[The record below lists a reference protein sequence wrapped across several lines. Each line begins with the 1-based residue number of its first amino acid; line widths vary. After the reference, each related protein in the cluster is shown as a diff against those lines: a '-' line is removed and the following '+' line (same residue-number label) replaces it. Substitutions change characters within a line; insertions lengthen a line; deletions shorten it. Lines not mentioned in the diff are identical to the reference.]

1 METRRL
7 RRRFSPN
14 WSPVFAL
21 SPRPSA
27 ACCKIRSKAFE
38 RDSASSSGEA
48 DPPKVERVVLNALA
62 SNGCYRPK
70 AQEHG
75 DAATTLAEFGVNSA
89 VEKPIGPE
97 LLERVATSEPIA
109 RKLHAIQDAQGP
121 VQFSHVIQPAQPF
134 LVAIIAHGQLSP
146 DNRQAADS
154 TIWVLCS
161 SVHSQELFYESL
173 LNWQS
178 DALFLPEAE
187 FAATENVLPD
197 PEIAAERLAVL
208 LQLGRSTGRH
218 VVVATRASLAQA
230 APKHRALES
239 AVTQFGRGATWKMES
254 LFERLAGS
262 GYERVAQVTTRG
274 QFAVRGGIV
283 DLYSWQ
289 APMPFRVEF
298 FGDQIESLREFD
310 IDTQTSVRDLNSVD
324 ILLDQGALDQ
334 KGQVRDY
341 LGPNDLQI
349 DIEPEEFSTAQIQI
363 SEGWIETGRE
373 DFSGA
378 FQDCEI
384 GEFAVGDLVLAET
397 KRAQFAAQLQQWRA
411 NNAKIVIYFQTEG
424 EIERFREIMAG
435 AVEGID
441 FAEGTLAR
449 GFGFPA
455 ANLVV
460 VSAAE
465 LFGRFAAHPRRHLRR
480 AERHRAQIDFS
491 ELNEGDLV
499 VHLEHGIGRFL
510 GLIHLP
516 KPPDTVAAGVSPASS
531 NRAADTAASTN
542 GTQEVLA
549 LEFAD
554 EAKLYVPL
562 EQAYLVSRYVGA
574 GKKSPPLSSLGDGR
588 WARAKIKAAASI
600 FDYAGKMLAV
610 QAQRETHPGYAFAP
624 DTKWQAEFEH
634 SFPFRETP
642 DQMKAIVDTKIDM
655 ERLRPMDRLIRG
667 DVGFGKTEVAVRAA
681 FKAVMDGKQVAVLAP
696 TTVLAQQHFEVF
708 RQRMLDYPVRIEMLS
723 RFRSQ
728 SEQKKVL
735 QLLREGGVDIV
746 IGTHRLI
753 SGDVVFKDL
762 GLVVIDEEQRFG
774 VLHKEKFKEL
784 FKLVDVLTLSA
795 TPIPRT
801 LYLSLVGVK
810 DMSTIETPPLNR
822 LPVET
827 VVSAYDERL
836 IRAAIDRELE
846 RQGQVFLLHN
856 RVATIERVRDRIVDL
871 CPSGRVEIGHGQM
884 DADERESVM
893 ARFIA
898 GKIDVLV
905 CTTIIESGLDIP
917 NANTIIIDRADQFG
931 LADLYQ
937 LRGRVG
943 RAEHK
948 AYAYLLLPREMM
960 TVGAARKRISAIKQ
974 YSSLGAG
981 FRIAMRDLEIRGAGS
996 ILGTAQSG
1004 HIMAV
1009 GFDLYCQLLK
1019 QAVAQLKG
1027 QKPRLRVDVDVRL
1040 DFVVTNEAE
1049 FIAPPTMDNG
1059 FPAPGA
1065 FGIGKAPLPE
1075 RIPAFIPVAYV
1086 SDPAMRIRSYRE
1098 IAEITSRDQFKRLRR
1113 EWRDRFGAFPPAVDN
1128 LFALVEI
1135 KLAAAESAVSRVE
1148 VRERKVMLTRHGDF
1162 ILVAG
1167 KFRRLVGTRI
1177 DQYLPEIV
1185 ELIKK
1190 L

>member
-1 METRRL
+1 
-7 RRRFSPN
+7 
-14 WSPVFAL
+14 
-21 SPRPSA
+21 
-27 ACCKIRSKAFE
+27 
-38 RDSASSSGEA
+38 
-48 DPPKVERVVLNALA
+48 
-62 SNGCYRPK
+62 
-70 AQEHG
+70 
-75 DAATTLAEFGVNSA
+75 
-89 VEKPIGPE
+89 VEKSAE
-97 LLERVATSEPIA
+97 LLERVAASESIA
-109 RKLHAIQDAQGP
+109 RKVDAIQQAQWP
-121 VQFSHVIQPAQPF
+121 VRFSHVIQPAQPF
-134 LVAIIAHGQLSP
+134 LAAVIAY
-146 DNRQAADS
+146 AAHRRHLDKWQTASS
-154 TIWVLCS
+154 TIWILCP
-161 SVHSQELFYESL
+161 SVHSQEVFYESL
-173 LNWQS
+173 LNWQP

-187 FAATENVLPD
+187 LTGIENVLPD
-197 PEIAAERLAVL
+197 PEIAAERLAL
-208 LQLGRSTGRH
+208 FLQIDRDLGLRII
-218 VVVATRASLAQA
+218 VATSAGLDQA
-230 APKHRALES
+230 APKRGTLKS
-239 AVTQFGRGATWKMES
+239 AVVQLRRGATAKMEE
-254 LFERLAGS
+254 LFEQLAAS
-262 GYERVAQVTTRG
+262 GYERVSQVTTRG

-289 APMPFRVEF
+289 APLPFRLEF
-298 FGDQIESLREFD
+298 FGDQIESLRGFD
-310 IDTQTSVRDLNSVD
+310 IDTQTSVRDLRSID
-324 ILLDQGALDQ
+324 ILLGRQGATVSSPPPGRSGDRPSLIEDQ
-334 KGQVRDY
+334 SGSVRDY
-341 LGPNDLQI
+341 IRESDLVI
-349 DIEPEEFSTAQIQI
+349 DIEPAENSTALSRRVSGGHIQI
-363 SEGWIETGRE
+363 SEGWIETGPE

-384 GEFAVGDLVLAET
+384 GEFGAGDLVLAEA
-397 KRAQFAAQLQQWRA
+397 KRAQFVDRLKEWRA
-411 NNAKIVIYFQTEG
+411 NNARVVIYFQTEG
-424 EIERFREIMAG
+424 EIERFREIMTG
-435 AVEGID
+435 AVEGVAGPASGGQPLPQQRGGTSAEVSRRGWATQPVEANGGPPGLKGVD
-441 FAEGTLAR
+441 FVEGTLAR
-449 GFGFPA
+449 GFCFPA

-460 VSAAE
+460 LSAAE
-465 LFGRFAAHPRRHLRR
+465 LFGRFAVHPRRLLRLRR
-480 AERHRAQIDFS
+480 AERQRAQIDFS
-491 ELNEGDLV
+491 ELAEGDLV
-499 VHLEHGIGRFL
+499 VHLEHGIGRFV
-510 GLIHLP
+510 GLMEIGRDR
-516 KPPDTVAAGVSPASS
+516 PPGGPSLRDLARPAVAPDQDGK
-531 NRAADTAASTN
+531 
-542 GTQEVLA
+542 QEVLA
-549 LEFAD
+549 IEFAD

-574 GKKSPPLSSLGDGR
+574 GKKSPPLSSLGDGK

-600 FDYAGKMLAV
+600 FDYAGKMLAI
-610 QAQRETHPGYAFAP
+610 QAERQMRPGYAFGP

-642 DQMKAIVDTKIDM
+642 DQMKAIIDTKIDM
-655 ERLRPMDRLIRG
+655 ERPRPMDRLICG

-681 FKAVMDGKQVAVLAP
+681 FKTVMDGKQVAVLAP

-708 RQRMLDYPVRIEMLS
+708 RQRMLEYPVRIEMLS
-723 RFRSQ
+723 RFRSH

-753 SGDVVFKDL
+753 SGDLVFKDL

-810 DMSTIETPPLNR
+810 DMSTIETPPPNR

-827 VVSAYDERL
+827 VVSAYDERI

-846 RQGQVFLLHN
+846 RQGQVFFLHN
-856 RVATIERVRDRIVDL
+856 RIASIERVRDRIVHL
-871 CPSGRVEIGHGQM
+871 CPQARVEIGHGQM
-884 DADERESVM
+884 DADDLEAAM

-898 GKIDVLV
+898 GKTDVLV

-960 TVGAARKRISAIKQ
+960 TIGAARKRISAIKQ

-1027 QKPRLRVDVDVRL
+1027 QKPRLRLDVDVRL

-1049 FIAPPTMDNG
+1049 FIAPPTRPNG
-1059 FPAPGA
+1059 FPAPSA
-1065 FGIGKAPLPE
+1065 FGVGKAPLPE
-1075 RIPAFIPVAYV
+1075 RIPAFIPVSYV

-1098 IAEITSRDQFKRLRR
+1098 IAEITSRETLERLRR
-1113 EWRDRFGAFPPAVDN
+1113 DWRDRFGPFPPAVDN
-1128 LFALVEI
+1128 LFALLEI
-1135 KLAAAESAVSRVE
+1135 KLAAAESGVSRVE

-1167 KFRRLVGTRI
+1167 KFPRLVGSDI
-1177 DQYLPEIV
+1177 DQHLPEIV

>member
-1 METRRL
+1 ME
-7 RRRFSPN
+7 
-14 WSPVFAL
+14 
-21 SPRPSA
+21 
-27 ACCKIRSKAFE
+27 
-38 RDSASSSGEA
+38 D
-48 DPPKVERVVLNALA
+48 
-62 SNGCYRPK
+62 
-70 AQEHG
+70 
-75 DAATTLAEFGVNSA
+75 
-89 VEKPIGPE
+89 
-97 LLERVATSEPIA
+97 LLQR
-109 RKLHAIQDAQGP
+109 
-121 VQFSHVIQPAQPF
+121 
-134 LVAIIAHGQLSP
+134 LVAA
-146 DNRQAADS
+146 
-154 TIWVLCS
+154 
-161 SVHSQELFYESL
+161 
-173 LNWQS
+173 
-178 DALFLPEAE
+178 
-187 FAATENVLPD
+187 
-197 PEIAAERLAVL
+197 
-208 LQLGRSTGRH
+208 
-218 VVVATRASLAQA
+218 
-230 APKHRALES
+230 
-239 AVTQFGRGATWKMES
+239 
-254 LFERLAGS
+254 

-289 APMPFRVEF
+289 APLPLRLEF

-310 IDTQTSVRDLNSVD
+310 LDTQTSVRDLGSVD
-324 ILLDQGALDQ
+324 ILLGAAVGPNRPSLIDDQSGH
-334 KGQVRDY
+334 VRDY
-341 LGPNDLQI
+341 VTPNHLVI
-349 DIEPEEFSTAQIQI
+349 ELEPEMEGGAPATPGSRELAPPHIQI
-363 SEGWIETGRE
+363 SEGWIETGPE

-384 GEFAVGDLVLAET
+384 GEFAVGDLVLAEA
-397 KRAQFAAQLQQWRA
+397 KRAQFVERLQEWRA
-411 NNAKIVIYFQTEG
+411 NNAKIIIYFQTEG

-435 AVEGID
+435 AIEGVD
-441 FAEGTLAR
+441 FVEGTLSR
-449 GFGFPA
+449 GFRFPA

-460 VSAAE
+460 LSAAE
-465 LFGRFAAHPRRHLRR
+465 LFGRFAAHPRRRLRR
-480 AERHRAQIDFS
+480 AERNRAQIDFS

-510 GLIHLP
+510 GLIRLSKSP
-516 KPPDTVAAGVSPASS
+516 STVAAGVSPAFPEG
-531 NRAADTAASTN
+531 AAGAATTTD

-610 QAQRETHPGYAFAP
+610 QAERQMHPGYAFAP

-642 DQMKAIVDTKIDM
+642 DQMRAIIDTKIDM
-655 ERLRPMDRLIRG
+655 ERPRPMDRLICG

-735 QLLREGGVDIV
+735 RLLREGGVDIV

-753 SGDVVFKDL
+753 SGDIVFKDL

-846 RQGQVFLLHN
+846 RQGQVFFLHN
-856 RVATIERVRDRIVDL
+856 RVASIERVRDRIVDL
-871 CPSGRVEIGHGQM
+871 CPQARVEIGHGQM
-884 DADERESVM
+884 DADELEGVM

-996 ILGTAQSG
+996 MLGTAQSG
-1004 HIMAV
+1004 HIVAV

-1027 QKPRLRVDVDVRL
+1027 KKPRFRLDVDLNL
-1040 DFVVTNEAE
+1040 DFVATNEAE
-1049 FIAPPTMDNG
+1049 FVAPPTPKSG
-1059 FPAPGA
+1059 SLESGWARGEA
-1065 FGIGKAPLPE
+1065 ASLEKIA
-1075 RIPAFIPVAYV
+1075 AFIPITYV
-1086 SDPAMRIRSYRE
+1086 SDPSLRIRAYRDV
-1098 IAEITSRDQFKRLRR
+1098 AEITTHEQLDRLRR
-1113 EWRDRFGAFPPAVDN
+1113 DWRDRFGPFPPAVDN
-1128 LFALVEI
+1128 LFGLIEI
-1135 KLAAAESAVSRVE
+1135 KLAAAKSGINRVE
-1148 VRERKVMLTRHGDF
+1148 VRERKLMLTRRGDF

-1167 KFRRLVGTRI
+1167 KFPRLVEAKI
-1177 DQYLPEIV
+1177 EQHLVEIV

>member
-1 METRRL
+1 VEESIRR
-7 RRRFSPN
+7 
-14 WSPVFAL
+14 
-21 SPRPSA
+21 
-27 ACCKIRSKAFE
+27 
-38 RDSASSSGEA
+38 
-48 DPPKVERVVLNALA
+48 
-62 SNGCYRPK
+62 
-70 AQEHG
+70 
-75 DAATTLAEFGVNSA
+75 
-89 VEKPIGPE
+89 E
-97 LLERVATSEPIA
+97 LLERVAASEPIA
-109 RKLHAIQDAQGP
+109 RKLGAIQKAQWP
-121 VQFSHVIQPAQPF
+121 AQFSHVIEPAQAF
-134 LVAIIAHGQLSP
+134 LAAVIASSWHRLP
-146 DNRQAADS
+146 ANDRQDVDS
-154 TIWVLCS
+154 TIWVLCP
-161 SVHSQELFYESL
+161 SVHSQESFYESL
-173 LNWQS
+173 VNWQP

-187 FAATENVLPD
+187 LAAVENVLPD
-197 PEIAAERLAVL
+197 PEIAAERLAL
-208 LQLGRSTGRH
+208 LMQIGTGPRII
-218 VVVATRASLAQA
+218 VATRASLDQP
-230 APKHRALES
+230 APKRGTLQS
-239 AVTQFGRGATWKMES
+239 AATQFRRGANAKMEQV
-254 LFERLAGS
+254 LDQLIGS

-289 APMPFRVEF
+289 APLPFRLEF

-310 IDTQTSVRDLNSVD
+310 IDNQTSVRDLRSVD
-324 ILLDQGALDQ
+324 ILFETAD
-334 KGQVRDY
+334 GQSGFVRDY
-341 LGPNDLQI
+341 VAPNHLKIEI
-349 DIEPEEFSTAQIQI
+349 DPEVKSNAHIQI
-363 SEGWIETGRE
+363 SEGWIETGPE

-378 FQDCEI
+378 FEDCEV
-384 GEFAVGDLVLAET
+384 GEFAAGDLVLAEA
-397 KRAQFAAQLQQWRA
+397 KRARFVDRLKEWRA
-411 NNAKIVIYFQTEG
+411 NNARTVIYFQTEG

-435 AVEGID
+435 ATEAID
-441 FAEGTLAR
+441 FVEGTLAR
-449 GFGFPA
+449 GFCFPA

-460 VSAAE
+460 LSAAE
-465 LFGRFAAHPRRHLRR
+465 LFGRFAIHRRRHLRR

-499 VHLEHGIGRFL
+499 VHLEHGIGKFL
-510 GLIHLP
+510 GLQKFAVGQAHRVPSAGETESAIP
-516 KPPDTVAAGVSPASS
+516 KAFGVALQPQGQP
-531 NRAADTAASTN
+531 
-542 GTQEVLA
+542 QEVLV

-574 GKKSPPLSSLGDGR
+574 GKKSPPLSSLGDGK
-588 WARAKIKAAASI
+588 WARAKIKAAGSI
-600 FDYAGKMLAV
+600 FDYAGKMLAI
-610 QAQRETHPGYAFAP
+610 QAERQMHSGHAFAP
-624 DTKWQAEFEH
+624 DTKWQVEFEH

-642 DQMKAIVDTKIDM
+642 DQMKAIIDTKIDM
-655 ERLRPMDRLIRG
+655 ERPRPMDRLICG

-681 FKAVMDGKQVAVLAP
+681 FKAVMNGKQVAVLAP

-735 QLLREGGVDIV
+735 KLLREGGVDII

-753 SGDVVFKDL
+753 SGDVVFKNL

-810 DMSTIETPPLNR
+810 EMSTIETPPLNR

-827 VVSAYDERL
+827 VVSAYDERI

-846 RQGQVFLLHN
+846 RQGQVFFLHN
-856 RVATIERVRDRIVDL
+856 RVATIERARDRIVHL
-871 CPSGRVEIGHGQM
+871 CPQARVEIGHGQM
-884 DADERESVM
+884 DADELEAVM
-893 ARFIA
+893 SRFIA
-898 GKIDVLV
+898 GKTDVLV

-960 TVGAARKRISAIKQ
+960 TIGAARKRISAIKQ

-981 FRIAMRDLEIRGAGS
+981 FRVAMRDLEIRGAGS
-996 ILGTAQSG
+996 LLGTAQSG
-1004 HIMAV
+1004 HIVAV

-1027 QKPRLRVDVDVRL
+1027 DKPRFRMDVDLQL

-1049 FIAPPTMDNG
+1049 FVAPPKSAVG
-1059 FPAPGA
+1059 EAASFP
-1065 FGIGKAPLPE
+1065 GK
-1075 RIPAFIPVAYV
+1075 IPAFIPVTYV
-1086 SDPAMRIRSYRE
+1086 SDSALRIRAYRD
-1098 IAEITSRDQFKRLRR
+1098 IAEITSHEQLDRLRR
-1113 EWRDRFGAFPPAVDN
+1113 DWRDRFGPFPPAVDN
-1128 LFALVEI
+1128 LFALIEI
-1135 KLAAAESAVSRVE
+1135 KLAAARSGVTRVE
-1148 VRERKVMLTRHGDF
+1148 VRDRKVMLTRHGDF

-1167 KFRRLVGTRI
+1167 KFPRLVAAKIEQHLG
-1177 DQYLPEIV
+1177 EIL
-1185 ELIKK
+1185 ELINK

>member
-1 METRRL
+1 
-7 RRRFSPN
+7 
-14 WSPVFAL
+14 
-21 SPRPSA
+21 
-27 ACCKIRSKAFE
+27 
-38 RDSASSSGEA
+38 
-48 DPPKVERVVLNALA
+48 
-62 SNGCYRPK
+62 
-70 AQEHG
+70 
-75 DAATTLAEFGVNSA
+75 
-89 VEKPIGPE
+89 VEKPIGIE
-97 LLERVATSEPIA
+97 LLERVAASEPIA
-109 RKLHAIQDAQGP
+109 RKLRAIQGARWP

-134 LVAIIAHGQLSP
+134 LAALIAHDRRRLSL
-146 DNRQAADS
+146 DNWQDGDS
-154 TIWVLCS
+154 TIWILCP
-161 SVHSQELFYESL
+161 SVHSQELFYETL
-173 LNWQS
+173 LNWLP

-187 FAATENVLPD
+187 FAAAENVLPD

-208 LQLGRSTGRH
+208 MQIERRTGRH
-218 VVVATRASLAQA
+218 VIVATRASLDQA
-230 APKHRALES
+230 APKHDALES
-239 AVTQFGRGATWKMES
+239 AVTQIHRGAASKMES
-254 LFERLAGS
+254 LLERLVGS
-262 GYERVAQVTTRG
+262 SYERVAQVTTRG

-310 IDTQTSVRDLNSVD
+310 IDTQTSARDLKSVD
-324 ILLDQGALDQ
+324 IFLEQRALDQ
-334 KGQVRDY
+334 SGHVRDY
-341 LGPNDLQI
+341 VAPNHLKI
-349 DIEPEEFSTAQIQI
+349 DIEPEEISSGQIQI
-363 SEGWIETGRE
+363 SEGWIETGPE

-384 GEFAVGDLVLAET
+384 GEFAVGDLVLAEA
-397 KRAQFAAQLQQWRA
+397 KRAQFVERLQEWRA
-411 NNAKIVIYFQTEG
+411 NNAKIIIYFQTEG
-424 EIERFREIMAG
+424 EAERFREIMGG
-435 AVEGID
+435 AIDSID
-441 FAEGTLAR
+441 FVEGTLAH
-449 GFGFPA
+449 GFCFLA

-460 VSAAE
+460 LSAAE
-465 LFGRFAAHPRRHLRR
+465 LFGRFATHPRRRLHR
-480 AERHRAQIDFS
+480 AERHRSQIDFS

-510 GLIHLP
+510 GLQKIGRAR
-516 KPPDTVAAGVSPASS
+516 PPGAPEAIGQDGSAIRPYQHEE
-531 NRAADTAASTN
+531 
-542 GTQEVLA
+542 QEVLV

-554 EAKLYVPL
+554 EARLYVPL

-624 DTKWQAEFEH
+624 DTKWQVEFEH

-642 DQMKAIVDTKIDM
+642 DQMKAIIDTKIDM
-655 ERLRPMDRLIRG
+655 ERSRPMDRLICG

-681 FKAVMDGKQVAVLAP
+681 FKAVMNGKQVAVLAP

-735 QLLREGGVDIV
+735 RLLREGGVDIV

-827 VVSAYDERL
+827 VISAYDERL

-846 RQGQVFLLHN
+846 RQGQIFFLHN
-856 RVATIERVRDRIVDL
+856 RIATIERVRDRVVDL
-871 CPSGRVEIGHGQM
+871 CPQARVEIGHGQM
-884 DADERESVM
+884 DADELEGVM

-898 GKIDVLV
+898 GKTDVLV

-1004 HIMAV
+1004 HIVAI

-1019 QAVAQLKG
+1019 QAVTQLKG
-1027 QKPRLRVDVDVRL
+1027 EKPRFRLDVDLKL
-1040 DFVVTNEAE
+1040 DFVATNEAE
-1049 FIAPPTMDNG
+1049 FVSSRNDG
-1059 FPAPGA
+1059 FPAVRLDVTARKPSLLE
-1065 FGIGKAPLPE
+1065 K
-1075 RIPAFIPVAYV
+1075 IPAFIPITYV
-1086 SDPAMRIRSYRE
+1086 SDPSLRIRAYRDV
-1098 IAEITSRDQFKRLRR
+1098 AEVATREQLQRLGRI
-1113 EWRDRFGAFPPAVDN
+1113 WRDRFGPFPAPVDN
-1128 LFALVEI
+1128 LFGLIEI
-1135 KLAAAESAVSRVE
+1135 KLAAAKSGINRVE
-1148 VRERKVMLTRHGDF
+1148 VRERKLMLTRRGDF

-1167 KFRRLVGTRI
+1167 KFPRLVGA
-1177 DQYLPEIV
+1177 EIEQHLREIL
-1185 ELIKK
+1185 ELIEK

>member
-1 METRRL
+1 M
-7 RRRFSPN
+7 P
-14 WSPVFAL
+14 
-21 SPRPSA
+21 
-27 ACCKIRSKAFE
+27 
-38 RDSASSSGEA
+38 
-48 DPPKVERVVLNALA
+48 
-62 SNGCYRPK
+62 
-70 AQEHG
+70 
-75 DAATTLAEFGVNSA
+75 TTLAEFGVNSA
-89 VEKPIGPE
+89 VEKPIRTE
-97 LLERVATSEPIA
+97 LLERVAASEPIA
-109 RKLHAIQDAQGP
+109 RKLHAIQDAQWP
-121 VQFSHVIQPAQPF
+121 LQFSHVIQPAQPF
-134 LVAIIAHGQLSP
+134 LAAIIAHAWHQSSP
-146 DNRQAADS
+146 DHPHSADS
-154 TIWVLCS
+154 AIWILCP
-161 SVHSQELFYESL
+161 SVHSQELLYESL
-173 LNWQS
+173 LNWQP

-187 FAATENVLPD
+187 FAAAENVLPD

-208 LQLGRSTGRH
+208 MEIGRGTGQH
-218 VVVATRASLAQA
+218 IIVATRASLDQA
-230 APKHRALES
+230 APKHDALES
-239 AVTQFGRGATWKMES
+239 AVTKLQRGVASKMES
-254 LFERLAGS
+254 VLERLVGT

-289 APMPFRVEF
+289 APMPVRVEF

-310 IDTQTSVRDLNSVD
+310 IDTQTSVRDLKSVD
-324 ILLDQGALDQ
+324 VLLDQGALDQ
-334 KGQVRDY
+334 SGQVRHY
-341 LGPNDLQI
+341 VGPNDLTI
-349 DIEPEEFSTAQIQI
+349 DIKPDMEGGAPATPGSRELGPPQIQI
-363 SEGWIETGRE
+363 SEGWIENGPE

-397 KRAQFAAQLQQWRA
+397 KRAQFVERLQEWRR
-411 NNAKIVIYFQTEG
+411 NNAKIAIYFQTEG
-424 EIERFREIMAG
+424 EIERFREIMVG
-435 AVEGID
+435 SIEAVN
-441 FAEGTLAR
+441 FVEGTLAR
-449 GFGFPA
+449 GFYFPA

-460 VSAAE
+460 LSAAE
-465 LFGRFAAHPRRHLRR
+465 LFGRFAAHPRRRLRR
-480 AERHRAQIDFS
+480 AERNRAQIDFS

-499 VHLEHGIGRFL
+499 VHLEHGIGRFF
-510 GLIHLP
+510 GLVKIP
-516 KPPDTVAAGVSPASS
+516 RGTGFQPVGPAGVSPADSAS
-531 NRAADTAASTN
+531 RMLAGPADKMSALQER
-542 GTQEVLA
+542 QEVLA

-574 GKKSPPLSSLGDGR
+574 GKRSPPLSSLGDGR

-610 QAQRETHPGYAFAP
+610 QAQRETHPGYGFAP
-624 DTKWQAEFEH
+624 DTRWQSEFEH

-642 DQMKAIVDTKIDM
+642 DQMKAIIDTKMDM
-655 ERLRPMDRLIRG
+655 ERPRPMDRLICG

-696 TTVLAQQHFEVF
+696 TTVLTQQHFEVF

-735 QLLREGGVDIV
+735 RLLREGGVDIV

-801 LYLSLVGVK
+801 LYLSLVGAK

-846 RQGQVFLLHN
+846 RQGQVFFLHN

-871 CPSGRVEIGHGQM
+871 CPLARVEIGHGQM
-884 DADERESVM
+884 DADELEGVM

-1004 HIMAV
+1004 HIVAI

-1019 QAVAQLKG
+1019 QAVTQLKG
-1027 QKPRLRVDVDVRL
+1027 KKPRFRLDVDLNL
-1040 DFVVTNEAE
+1040 DFVATNEAE
-1049 FIAPPTMDNG
+1049 FVQQPVSAAVQSG
-1059 FPAPGA
+1059 VA
-1065 FGIGKAPLPE
+1065 FLKKPLIE
-1075 RIPAFIPVAYV
+1075 RIPAFIPITYV
-1086 SDPAMRIRSYRE
+1086 SDPSLRIRAYRDV
-1098 IAEITSRDQFKRLRR
+1098 AEVTTQEQLQRLGHD
-1113 EWRDRFGAFPPAVDN
+1113 WRDRFGPFPAAVDN
-1128 LFALVEI
+1128 LFGLIEI
-1135 KLAAAESAVSRVE
+1135 KLAAAKSGINRVE
-1148 VRERKVMLTRHGDF
+1148 VRERKLMLTRRGDF

-1167 KFRRLVGTRI
+1167 KFPRLVEAKIEQHLR
-1177 DQYLPEIV
+1177 EIL

>member
-1 METRRL
+1 MEK
-7 RRRFSPN
+7 S
-14 WSPVFAL
+14 
-21 SPRPSA
+21 
-27 ACCKIRSKAFE
+27 
-38 RDSASSSGEA
+38 
-48 DPPKVERVVLNALA
+48 
-62 SNGCYRPK
+62 
-70 AQEHG
+70 
-75 DAATTLAEFGVNSA
+75 
-89 VEKPIGPE
+89 IGTK
-97 LLERVATSEPIA
+97 LLEAVAASEPIA
-109 RKLHAIQDAQGP
+109 HKLDAIREAQWP
-121 VQFSHVIQPAQPF
+121 VEFSHVIESAQAF
-134 LVAIIAHGQLSP
+134 LAAVIAHACHGRPP
-146 DNRQAADS
+146 DDRHAADS
-154 TIWVLCS
+154 TIWVLCP
-161 SVHSQELFYESL
+161 SVHSQELLYESL
-173 LNWQS
+173 LNWRP

-187 FAATENVLPD
+187 LVAVENVLPD

-208 LQLGRSTGRH
+208 MEIERNSRPRII
-218 VVVATRASLAQA
+218 VATRASLDQP
-230 APKHRALES
+230 APKRGALQS
-239 AVTQFGRGATWKMES
+239 AVTQLRRGANAKMEQ
-254 LFERLAGS
+254 LLDQFVAS

-283 DLYSWQ
+283 DLYSWH
-289 APMPFRVEF
+289 APLPFRLEF

-310 IDTQTSVRDLNSVD
+310 IDSQTSVRDLASVD
-324 ILLDQGALDQ
+324 ILLGQGTAVSEAPGRSGDRPSLVDDQSGF
-334 KGQVRDY
+334 VRDY
-341 LGPNDLQI
+341 VAPNHLVVG
-349 DIEPEEFSTAQIQI
+349 IEPDMEGGAPATPDSHEVAAAHIQI
-363 SEGWIETGRE
+363 SEGWIQTGPE
-373 DFSGA
+373 DFAGA
-378 FQDCEI
+378 FEDCDI
-384 GEFAVGDLVLAET
+384 GEFAAGDLALAEA
-397 KRAQFAAQLQQWRA
+397 KRAQFIERLKEWRA
-411 NNAKIVIYFQTEG
+411 NNTRVVIYFQTEG

-435 AVEGID
+435 TTEGVD
-441 FAEGTLAR
+441 FVEGTLRR
-449 GFGFPA
+449 GFCFPA

-460 VSAAE
+460 LSAAE
-465 LFGRFAAHPRRHLRR
+465 LFGRFAVHARRHLRR
-480 AERHRAQIDFS
+480 AERNRAQIDFS
-491 ELNEGDLV
+491 ELNERDLI

-510 GLIHLP
+510 GLFKLP
-516 KPPDTVAAGVSPASS
+516 VAEGRAPASPASLEL
-531 NRAADTAASTN
+531 RPPEKAPLVET
-542 GTQEVLA
+542 EVLA

-574 GKKSPPLSSLGDGR
+574 GKKSPPLSSLGDGK

-600 FDYAGKMLAV
+600 FDYAGKMLAI
-610 QAQRETHPGYAFAP
+610 QAERQMHPGYAFAP
-624 DTKWQAEFEH
+624 DTKWQAEFER

-642 DQMKAIVDTKIDM
+642 DQMKAIIDSKIDM
-655 ERLRPMDRLIRG
+655 ERPRPMDRLICG

-681 FKAVMDGKQVAVLAP
+681 FKAVMAGKQVAVLAP

-827 VVSAYDERL
+827 VVSAYDERI
-836 IRAAIDRELE
+836 IRTAIDRELE
-846 RQGQVFLLHN
+846 RQGQVFFLHN
-856 RVATIERVRDRIVDL
+856 RVATIERARDRIVHL
-871 CPSGRVEIGHGQM
+871 CPQARVEIGHGQM
-884 DADERESVM
+884 DADELEAVM

-898 GKIDVLV
+898 GKTDVLV

-960 TVGAARKRISAIKQ
+960 TIGAARKRISAIKQ

-1004 HIMAV
+1004 HIVAV

-1019 QAVAQLKG
+1019 QAVTQLKG
-1027 QKPRLRVDVDVRL
+1027 EKPRLRLDVDLQL

-1049 FIAPPTMDNG
+1049 FV
-1059 FPAPGA
+1059 PAKKTRSGGLQSA
-1065 FGIGKAPLPE
+1065 EALGKAPLLE
-1075 RIPAFIPVAYV
+1075 GIPAFIPVAYV
-1086 SDPAMRIRSYRE
+1086 SDPALRIRAYRNV
-1098 IAEITSRDQFKRLRR
+1098 AEVTSHEQLDRLRR
-1113 EWRDRFGAFPPAVDN
+1113 DWRDRFGPFPPAVDK
-1128 LFALVEI
+1128 LFALIKI
-1135 KLAAAESAVSRVE
+1135 KLAAAESGVSRVE
-1148 VRERKVMLTRHGDF
+1148 VRERKLMLTRHGDF

-1167 KFRRLVGTRI
+1167 KFPRLVATKI
-1177 DQYLPEIV
+1177 DQYPREIL

>member
-1 METRRL
+1 VQK
-7 RRRFSPN
+7 S
-14 WSPVFAL
+14 
-21 SPRPSA
+21 
-27 ACCKIRSKAFE
+27 
-38 RDSASSSGEA
+38 
-48 DPPKVERVVLNALA
+48 
-62 SNGCYRPK
+62 
-70 AQEHG
+70 
-75 DAATTLAEFGVNSA
+75 
-89 VEKPIGPE
+89 IGSE
-97 LLERVATSEPIA
+97 LLERVAASEPIA
-109 RKLHAIQDAQGP
+109 RNLRTIQDAQWP
-121 VQFSHVIQPAQPF
+121 VPFSHVIQPAQPF
-134 LVAIIAHGQLSP
+134 LAAVIAHAWHRHG
-146 DNRQAADS
+146 ADS
-154 TIWVLCS
+154 TIWILCP
-161 SVHSQELFYESL
+161 SVHSQEVFYESL
-173 LNWQS
+173 INWQPV
-178 DALFLPEAE
+178 ALFLPEAE
-187 FAATENVLPD
+187 FAAAENVLPD
-197 PEIAAERLAVL
+197 PEIAAERLSVL
-208 LQLGRSTGRH
+208 MQIERGTGPH
-218 VVVATRASLAQA
+218 VIVATRASLDQA
-230 APKHRALES
+230 APTRSALKS
-239 AVTQFGRGATWKMES
+239 VLVQFRREATAQMETF
-254 LFERLAGS
+254 LEQLVAG

-289 APMPFRVEF
+289 APLPVRLEF

-310 IDTQTSVRDLNSVD
+310 IDTQTSLRDLKSVD
-324 ILLDQGALDQ
+324 ILLDPEAAVSGQPPERSGDQ
-334 KGQVRDY
+334 SSSSDEKSSRVRDY
-341 LGPNDLQI
+341 VERDHLII
-349 DIEPEEFSTAQIQI
+349 DIEPEMNGGVHATPDSHELAPSKIRI
-363 SEGWIETGRE
+363 SEGWIETGPE

-384 GEFAVGDLVLAET
+384 GEFAVGDLVLAEA
-397 KRAQFAAQLQQWRA
+397 KRAQFVERLQEWRA
-411 NNAKIVIYFQTEG
+411 NNARIVIYFQTEG
-424 EIERFREIMAG
+424 EIERFREIMGG
-435 AVEGID
+435 AVDGID
-441 FAEGTLAR
+441 FVEGTLAR
-449 GFGFPA
+449 GFCFPA
-455 ANLVV
+455 ANLIVL
-460 VSAAE
+460 SAAE
-465 LFGRFAAHPRRHLRR
+465 LFGRFAAHPRRRLRR

-491 ELNEGDLV
+491 ELNEDDLV
-499 VHLEHGIGRFL
+499 VHLEHGIGRFV
-510 GLIHLP
+510 GLIRLP
-516 KPPDTVAAGVSPASS
+516 KSPDSVAAGVSPTLQK
-531 NRAADTAASTN
+531 NAAGTTATTD

-574 GKKSPPLSSLGDGR
+574 GKKSPQLSSLGDGK

-610 QAQRETHPGYAFAP
+610 QAERQTHPGYAFGP
-624 DTKWQAEFEH
+624 DTKWQAEFER

-642 DQMKAIVDTKIDM
+642 DQMKAIIDTKIDM
-655 ERLRPMDRLIRG
+655 ERSRPMDRLICG

-762 GLVVIDEEQRFG
+762 ALVVIDEEQRFG

-836 IRAAIDRELE
+836 IRAAIERELE
-846 RQGQVFLLHN
+846 RQGQVFFLHN
-856 RVATIERVRDRIVDL
+856 RVASIQRVRDRIVDL
-871 CPSGRVEIGHGQM
+871 SPQARVEIGHGQM
-884 DADERESVM
+884 DADELESVM
-893 ARFIA
+893 ARFIG
-898 GKIDVLV
+898 GKTDVLV

-960 TVGAARKRISAIKQ
+960 TIGAARKRISAIKQ

-1004 HIMAV
+1004 HIVAI

-1027 QKPRLRVDVDVRL
+1027 QKPRLRLDVDLNL
-1040 DFVVTNEAE
+1040 DFVATNEAE
-1049 FIAPPTMDNG
+1049 LVASPRSEG
-1059 FPAPGA
+1059 FSTADA
-1065 FGIGKAPLPE
+1065 FGKATVPKKV
-1075 RIPAFIPVAYV
+1075 PAFIPITYV
-1086 SDPAMRIRSYRE
+1086 SDPSLRIRACRDV
-1098 IAEITSRDQFKRLRR
+1098 AEVTTHEHLQRLRR
-1113 EWRDRFGAFPPAVDN
+1113 DWRDRFGPFPPAVDN
-1128 LFALVEI
+1128 LFGLIEI
-1135 KLAAAESAVSRVE
+1135 KIAAAKAGISRVE
-1148 VRERKVMLTRHGDF
+1148 VRERKLMLTRRGDF

-1167 KFRRLVGTRI
+1167 KFPRLVAAKI
-1177 DQYLPEIV
+1177 DQHLKDIL
-1185 ELIKK
+1185 ELIRK

>member
-1 METRRL
+1 MEK
-7 RRRFSPN
+7 
-14 WSPVFAL
+14 
-21 SPRPSA
+21 SA
-27 ACCKIRSKAFE
+27 
-38 RDSASSSGEA
+38 
-48 DPPKVERVVLNALA
+48 
-62 SNGCYRPK
+62 
-70 AQEHG
+70 
-75 DAATTLAEFGVNSA
+75 
-89 VEKPIGPE
+89 E
-97 LLERVATSEPIA
+97 LLERVAASDPIA
-109 RKLHAIQDAQGP
+109 RKLAAIQAAHSP
-121 VQFSHVIQPAQPF
+121 AQFSHVIEPAQPF
-134 LVAIIAHGQLSP
+134 LAAVIAYVYYRRALNS
-146 DNRQAADS
+146 RQAADS
-154 TIWVLCS
+154 TIWILTP
-161 SVHSQELFYESL
+161 SVHSQEVFYESL
-173 LNWQS
+173 LNWQP

-187 FAATENVLPD
+187 LAGIENVLPD
-197 PEIAAERLAVL
+197 PEIAAERLAL
-208 LQLGRSTGRH
+208 FLQIERNTGPRII
-218 VVVATRASLAQA
+218 VATRAGLDQA
-230 APKHRALES
+230 APRRGTLES
-239 AVTQFGRGATWKMES
+239 AVVQLPRGATVNREE
-254 LFERLAGS
+254 LLERLAAT

-289 APMPFRVEF
+289 SPLPFRLEF
-298 FGDQIESLREFD
+298 FGDEIESLREFD
-310 IDTQTSVRDLNSVD
+310 IDTQTSVRDLRSLD
-324 ILLDQGALDQ
+324 ILLYQGAADQ
-334 KGQVRDY
+334 SGSVRDY
-341 LGPNDLQI
+341 MRETDLVI
-349 DIEPEEFSTAQIQI
+349 DVEPDGSSNAQVQI
-363 SEGWIETGRE
+363 SEGWIETGPE
-373 DFSGA
+373 DFSAA
-378 FQDCEI
+378 FQDCDI
-384 GEFAVGDLVLAET
+384 GEFGAGDLVLAEA
-397 KRAQFAAQLQQWRA
+397 KRAQFIERLKQWRA
-411 NNAKIVIYFQTEG
+411 NNSRITIYFQTEG

-435 AVEGID
+435 TIEGID
-441 FAEGTLAR
+441 FIEGTLAR
-449 GFGFPA
+449 GFCFPA

-460 VSAAE
+460 LSAGE
-465 LFGRFAAHPRRHLRR
+465 LFGRFAVHPRRLLRLRR

-491 ELNEGDLV
+491 ELAEDDLV
-499 VHLEHGIGRFL
+499 VHLEHGVGRFL
-510 GLIHLP
+510 GLEKFPVGQAHRLP
-516 KPPDTVAAGVSPASS
+516 DSGQASM
-531 NRAADTAASTN
+531 AS
-542 GTQEVLA
+542 GALALQQQARPQEVLV

-574 GKKSPPLSSLGDGR
+574 GKKSPPLSSLGDGK

-600 FDYAGKMLAV
+600 FDYAGKMLAI
-610 QAQRETHPGYAFAP
+610 QAERQMRPGYAFAP
-624 DTKWQAEFEH
+624 DTKWQTEFER

-655 ERLRPMDRLIRG
+655 ERQRPMDRLICG

-708 RQRMLDYPVRIEMLS
+708 RHRMLDYPVRIEMLS
-723 RFRSQ
+723 RFRSHA
-728 SEQKKVL
+728 EQKKVL
-735 QLLREGGVDIV
+735 RLLRDGGVDIV

-753 SGDVVFKDL
+753 SGDVVFKNL

-774 VLHKEKFKEL
+774 VLHKEKFKDL

-801 LYLSLVGVK
+801 LYLSLVGAK

-827 VVSAYDERL
+827 VVSAYDERI
-836 IRAAIDRELE
+836 IRAAIERELE
-846 RQGQVFLLHN
+846 RQGQVFFLHN
-856 RVATIERVRDRIVDL
+856 RVASIERVRDRMVDL
-871 CPSGRVEIGHGQM
+871 CPQARVEIGHGQM
-884 DADERESVM
+884 DSDELEAVM
-893 ARFIA
+893 ARFLA
-898 GKIDVLV
+898 GKTDVLV

-948 AYAYLLLPREMM
+948 AYAYLLLPRDMM
-960 TVGAARKRISAIKQ
+960 TIGAARKRISAIKQ

-1019 QAVAQLKG
+1019 QAVAQIKG
-1027 QKPRLRVDVDVRL
+1027 QKPRLRLDVDVRL

-1049 FIAPPTMDNG
+1049 FVTAPTTSG
-1059 FPAPGA
+1059 GVPAA
-1065 FGIGKAPLPE
+1065 ETLGKASLPE
-1075 RIPAFIPVAYV
+1075 RIPVFIPVAYI
-1086 SDPAMRIRSYRE
+1086 SDPGMRIRAYRE
-1098 IAEITSRDQFKRLRR
+1098 IAEITSRDQMERLRR
-1113 EWRDRFGAFPPAVDN
+1113 EWRDRFGPFPPGVDN

-1135 KLAAAESAVSRVE
+1135 KFAAGESGISRVE

-1167 KFRRLVGTRI
+1167 KFPRLVGSKI
-1177 DQYLPEIV
+1177 DQFLPEVV
-1185 ELIKK
+1185 ELINK

>member
-1 METRRL
+1 M
-7 RRRFSPN
+7 
-14 WSPVFAL
+14 
-21 SPRPSA
+21 
-27 ACCKIRSKAFE
+27 
-38 RDSASSSGEA
+38 
-48 DPPKVERVVLNALA
+48 
-62 SNGCYRPK
+62 
-70 AQEHG
+70 
-75 DAATTLAEFGVNSA
+75 
-89 VEKPIGPE
+89 EKPIGAE
-97 LLERVATSEPIA
+97 LLERVAASEPIA
-109 RKLHAIQDAQGP
+109 HKLDAIAKAAWP
-121 VQFSHVIQPAQPF
+121 VKFSHVIEPAQPF
-134 LVAIIAHGQLSP
+134 LAAVIAHSFRRTRDLQHSTK
-146 DNRQAADS
+146 S
-154 TIWVLCS
+154 TIWILCP

-173 LNWQS
+173 LNWQP

-187 FAATENVLPD
+187 LAAVENVLPD
-197 PEIAAERLAVL
+197 PEIAAERLAL
-208 LQLGRSTGRH
+208 LTEIERDSRPRI
-218 VVVATRASLAQA
+218 VVATRASLDQS
-230 APKHRALES
+230 APKRGTLRS
-239 AVTQFGRGATWKMES
+239 AVTQLTRGAAAKMEQ
-254 LFERLAGS
+254 LVEQLVGS

-283 DLYSWQ
+283 DIYSWQ
-289 APMPFRVEF
+289 APLPFRLEF

-310 IDTQTSVRDLNSVD
+310 IDSQTSVRDLRLAD
-324 ILLDQGALDQ
+324 LLLGTADDQSGL
-334 KGQVRDY
+334 VRDY
-341 LGPNDLQI
+341 VAPDHLIL
-349 DIEPEEFSTAQIQI
+349 DIEPEEISDAQIQI
-363 SEGWIETGRE
+363 SENWIETGPE

-378 FQDCEI
+378 FQDCDI
-384 GEFAVGDLVLAET
+384 GEFAAGDLVLAEA
-397 KRAQFAAQLQQWRA
+397 KRAQFVERLKEWRT
-411 NNAKIVIYFQTEG
+411 NNASIVIYFQTEG

-435 AVEGID
+435 ALDGLD
-441 FAEGTLAR
+441 FVEGTLAR
-449 GFGFPA
+449 GFCFPA

-460 VSAAE
+460 LSAAE
-465 LFGRFAAHPRRHLRR
+465 LFGRFAVHARRHLRR

-499 VHLEHGIGRFL
+499 VHLEHGIGKFL
-510 GLIHLP
+510 GLQKIPVGQAPRLP
-516 KPPDTVAAGVSPASS
+516 DGASL
-531 NRAADTAASTN
+531 ASGALTLQQQ
-542 GTQEVLA
+542 TQPQEVLV

-554 EAKLYVPL
+554 EARLYVPL

-574 GKKSPPLSSLGDGR
+574 GKRSPPLSSLGDGK

-600 FDYAGKMLAV
+600 FDYAGKMLAI
-610 QAQRETHPGYAFAP
+610 QAERQMHAGNSFAP
-624 DTKWQAEFEH
+624 DTKWQAEFER

-642 DQMKAIVDTKIDM
+642 DQMKAIIDTKIDM
-655 ERLRPMDRLIRG
+655 ERPRPMDRLICG

-681 FKAVMDGKQVAVLAP
+681 FKAVMDGRQVAVLAP

-735 QLLREGGVDIV
+735 QLLREGGVDII

-784 FKLVDVLTLSA
+784 FKLVDLLTLSA

-801 LYLSLVGVK
+801 LYLSLVGAK

-827 VVSAYDERL
+827 VVSAYDERI

-846 RQGQVFLLHN
+846 RQGQVFFLHN
-856 RVATIERVRDRIVDL
+856 RVATIERARDRIVHL
-871 CPSGRVEIGHGQM
+871 CPQARVEIGHGQM
-884 DADERESVM
+884 DADELEAVM
-893 ARFIA
+893 SRFIA
-898 GKIDVLV
+898 GKTDVLV

-960 TVGAARKRISAIKQ
+960 TIGAARKRISAIKQ

-981 FRIAMRDLEIRGAGS
+981 FRVAMRDLEIRGAGS

-1004 HIMAV
+1004 HIVAV

-1019 QAVAQLKG
+1019 QAVTQLKG
-1027 QKPRLRVDVDVRL
+1027 EKPRLRLDVDLRL
-1040 DFVVTNEAE
+1040 DFVATNEAE
-1049 FIAPPTMDNG
+1049 FVAPPKVARAVGEADS
-1059 FPAPGA
+1059 
-1065 FGIGKAPLPE
+1065 LPYK
-1075 RIPAFIPVAYV
+1075 IPAFIPITYI
-1086 SDPAMRIRSYRE
+1086 SEPALRIRAYRD
-1098 IAEITSRDQFKRLRR
+1098 IAEITSPGQLDRLRR
-1113 EWRDRFGAFPPAVDN
+1113 DWRDRFGSFPLGVDN
-1128 LFALVEI
+1128 LFALIEI
-1135 KLAAAESAVSRVE
+1135 KLAAAESGVSRVE
-1148 VRERKVMLTRHGDF
+1148 VRDRKLMLTRHGDF

-1167 KFRRLVGTRI
+1167 KFPRLVASKIEQHLGEVL
-1177 DQYLPEIV
+1177 Q
-1185 ELIKK
+1185 LIEK